1 MIEITIPA
9 VGVAMTEATVLDWLK
24 QPGDAVEVDE
34 GVVEIETDKATTE
47 LTSTVAGRLGAHLVP
62 AGETVPVGTV
72 VARVLEGEE
81 ADPGETAQEPAAA
94 AEAAAPSPAPVA
106 EPASGEQPPHRLSPR
121 ERRLAAEQAAATPA
135 PAAGDR
141 FRELIAAKTLEA
153 WQTIPHFALT
163 RELDAEPLLAVHAGA
178 RVRFGPQITITDLLL
193 RALAQALGRDGAADI
208 ALAVAT
214 PRGVLNPVIPDV
226 LAHDLP
232 ALAELRATAV
242 QRARDGRLNATDVAP
257 ATTTLSN
264 LGTAGVDHFTGVI
277 TPGQTTLLTLGTIAP
292 RAVADGATV
301 VVRRTLHATLNADHR
316 TLDGADA
323 AALLGAFAAALADGA
338 ALTEAPA

>member
-9 VGVAMTEATVLDWLK
+9 VGVAMTEATVLEWLK
-24 QPGDAVEVDE
+24 QPGDLVEAGE

-47 LTSTVAGRLGAHLVP
+47 LDSTVAGRLGAHLVP
-62 AGETVPVGTV
+62 EGETVPVGTV
-72 VARVLEGEE
+72 VVRVLEGDEREGDATVAAAPAAVVE
-81 ADPGETAQEPAAA
+81 AEPAAT
-94 AEAAAPSPAPVA
+94 APVA
-106 EPASGEQPPHRLSPR
+106 KEQPPHRLSPR
-121 ERRLAAEQAAATPA
+121 ERRLAAEQAAAQPEPA
-135 PAAGDR
+135 DR

-163 RELDAEPLLAVHAGA
+163 RELDAEPLLAAHAAA
-178 RVRFGPQITITDLLL
+178 RAEHGRQITLTDLLL
-193 RALAQALGRDGAADI
+193 RALARTLPAGRPADV

-226 LAHDLP
+226 LAHTLP
-232 ALAELRATAV
+232 ALAELRAAAV
-242 QRARDGRLNATDVAP
+242 QRARDGRLNTTDVAP

-264 LGTAGVDHFTGVI
+264 LGTAGVDQFTGVI
-277 TPGQTTLLTLGTIAP
+277 TPGQQTLLTLGTIAP
-292 RAVADGATV
+292 RAVVEGDAV

-323 AALLGAFAAALADGA
+323 AALLDAFAAALSDGA
-338 ALTEAPA
+338 ARTEAGA

>member
-9 VGVAMTEATVLDWLK
+9 VGVAMTEATVLEWLK
-24 QPGDAVEVDE
+24 QPGDLVEAGE
-34 GVVEIETDKATTE
+34 GVVEIETDKATTALE
-47 LTSTVAGRLGAHLVP
+47 STVAGRLGAQLVP
-62 AGETVPVGTV
+62 AGETVAVGTV
-72 VARVLEGEE
+72 VVRVLEGDEVEGDAPVAAAPATVVE
-81 ADPGETAQEPAAA
+81 AEPAVVEPAAK
-94 AEAAAPSPAPVA
+94 
-106 EPASGEQPPHRLSPR
+106 EQPPHRLSPR
-121 ERRLAAEQAAATPA
+121 ERRLAAARAAAQPEPT
-135 PAAGDR
+135 DR
-141 FRELIAAKTLEA
+141 FRELIASKTLEA

-178 RVRFGPQITITDLLL
+178 RVRFGDQITITDLLL
-193 RALAQALGRDGAADI
+193 RALAKALPADQRADI

-232 ALAELRATAV
+232 ALAEVRAAAV
-242 QRARDGRLNATDVAP
+242 QRARDGRLDATDVAP

-264 LGTAGVDHFTGVI
+264 LGTAGVDSFTGVI
-277 TPGQTTLLTLGTIAP
+277 TPGQQTLLTLGTIAP
-292 RAVADGATV
+292 RVVARDGAV

-323 AALLGAFAAALADGA
+323 AALLRAFADALQDGA
-338 ALTEAPA
+338 GLTEARA